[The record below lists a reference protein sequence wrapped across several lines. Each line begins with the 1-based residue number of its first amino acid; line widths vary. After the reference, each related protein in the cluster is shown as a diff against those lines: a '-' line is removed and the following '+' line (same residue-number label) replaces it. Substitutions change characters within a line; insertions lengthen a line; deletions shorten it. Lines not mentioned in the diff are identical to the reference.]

1 MKTER
6 EISEWLHQQ
15 KWISA
20 FVRNLKEVGKM
31 TKREATK
38 ILLGQY
44 HLNTIAAAFKWDKTR
59 QGHEYW
65 NNKHKE
71 FKDWYYGTQ
80 S

>member
-15 KWISA
+15 KWIRA
-20 FVRNLKEVGKM
+20 FARNLKEVGKM
-31 TKREATK
+31 TKREATR
-38 ILLGQY
+38 ILQGQY
-44 HLNTIAAAFKWDKTR
+44 RLNTIAAAFKWDKTR
-59 QGHEYW
+59 QGREYW
-65 NNKHKE
+65 HNRHKE